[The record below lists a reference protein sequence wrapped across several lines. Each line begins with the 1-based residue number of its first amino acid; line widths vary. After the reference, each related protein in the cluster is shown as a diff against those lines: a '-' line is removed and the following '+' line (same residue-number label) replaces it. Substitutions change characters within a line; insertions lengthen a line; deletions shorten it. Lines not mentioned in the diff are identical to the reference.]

1 MPSSNNENAKANNNN
16 NAGSLLYVSSSNN
29 NNAANTA
36 AKAAAENNNSKSA
49 SSAEGTRRVKPG
61 TGKAKSRK
69 EIGFAVNMKHAKKTL
84 NNALGIKSMPP
95 EFNPLI
101 KIMKADY
108 NSEAAK
114 KAAINAHIEK
124 VRKGREEKAA
134 AKSAKKASNA
144 SATVKKPRKA
154 KVANA
159 TPAAPAGNG
168 APASANTKSTKR
180 SKREA
185 PTNKEGKLK
194 ENMTAAKKQL
204 NNALGIKSMPPEF
217 NPLVTIMRKSYNSE
231 SDKQAAINAHI
242 AKVRNA
248 RSAKAAKKAANKN
261 AKGGSWTR
269 KNRRS

>member
-1 MPSSNNENAKANNNN
+1 MPSSNNENGKANNENGNN
-16 NAGSLLYVSSSNN
+16 NNSNN
-29 NNAANTA
+29 NNDPTNEVANVVS
-36 AKAAAENNNSKSA
+36 NNNSKSA

-84 NNALGIKSMPP
+84 NDALGIKSMPP

-101 KIMKADY
+101 KIMKTSY
-108 NSEAAK
+108 NSETDK
-114 KAAINAHIEK
+114 KSAINAYIEK
-124 VRKGREEKAA
+124 VRKGREDKAA

-144 SATVKKPRKA
+144 STTVKKPRKA

-159 TPAAPAGNG
+159 APAPTPAGNG
-168 APASANTKSTKR
+168 APASANTKSAKR
-180 SKREA
+180 SKRAA

-231 SDKQAAINAHI
+231 SDKKAAINAHI
-242 AKVRNA
+242 EKVRKA
-248 RSAKAAKKAANKN
+248 RNDKAATKAAKKNV
-261 AKGGSWTR
+261 KGGSRTR

>member
-1 MPSSNNENAKANNNN
+1 MPSSNNENGKANNNN
-16 NAGSLLYVSSSNN
+16 GSNTNSNN
-29 NNAANTA
+29 NNDPTNALS
-36 AKAAAENNNSKSA
+36 NNNSKSA

-101 KIMKADY
+101 KIMKASY
-108 NSEAAK
+108 NSETDK
-114 KAAINAHIEK
+114 KSAIDAHIEK

-134 AKSAKKASNA
+134 AKSAKKNSTTT
-144 SATVKKPRKA
+144 TVKKPRKA
-154 KVANA
+154 KAANA
-159 TPAAPAGNG
+159 APVSTPAGNG
-168 APASANTKSTKR
+168 APAFANTKSAKR
-180 SKREA
+180 SKRAA

-231 SDKQAAINAHI
+231 SDKKAAINTHI
-242 AKVRNA
+242 EKVRKA
-248 RSAKAAKKAANKN
+248 RNDKAATKAAKKNV
-261 AKGGSWTR
+261 KGGSRTR

>member
-29 NNAANTA
+29 NN
-36 AKAAAENNNSKSA
+36 KSA
-49 SSAEGTRRVKPG
+49 SSAEGTRRVKAS
-61 TGKAKSRK
+61 GKAKSRK

-95 EFNPLI
+95 EYNPLI
-101 KIMKADY
+101 KIMTASY
-108 NSEAAK
+108 NSETDK
-114 KAAINAHIEK
+114 KSAINAHIEK
-124 VRKGREEKAA
+124 VRKGREEKAS

-154 KVANA
+154 KVVNA
-159 TPAAPAGNG
+159 TPAAPAPAPAGNG
-168 APASANTKSTKR
+168 APASANTKTAKR

-231 SDKQAAINAHI
+231 SDKKAAINAHI
-242 AKVRNA
+242 EKVRKA
-248 RSAKAAKKAANKN
+248 RNDKAATKAAKKN
-261 AKGGSWTR
+261 AKGGSRTR